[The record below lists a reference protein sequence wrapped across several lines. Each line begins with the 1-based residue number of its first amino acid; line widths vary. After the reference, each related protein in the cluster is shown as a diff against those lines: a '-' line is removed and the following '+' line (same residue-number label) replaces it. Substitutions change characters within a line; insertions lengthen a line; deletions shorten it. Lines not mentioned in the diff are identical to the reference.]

1 MTVELGITP
10 TTVHIDPE
18 ENFIFIRTSLL
29 GKNLLLGAIYG
40 PNNTSRDFYRRISA
54 ILELYTNCSIII
66 GGDWNTVLDQ
76 SPVGNNID
84 IFKMASIPNPK
95 NSELL
100 RKMVVEYELSDPFR
114 VLHPSVHS
122 FTYSP
127 FGLMRK
133 NRSRLDFLLISQNN
147 LPSLLD
153 CEISSAPAIGLFD
166 HKSVTLKL
174 GQFKKKVKNTIPKLR
189 NSGLSDILLQHTVTL
204 AAYSVNYH
212 SLDTTHIHNNLGQID
227 TLKNSLKND
236 IAIIREL
243 IADLLNLRT
252 LEAENGESNLLGMQI
267 AGKNAEI
274 KLKLDTMIPLAEL
287 SEVPKNCTPCRFFEV
302 IAEQTREQGIKIQKK
317 LHT

>member
-1 MTVELGITP
+1 MTAVELGITP

-40 PNNTSRDFYRRISA
+40 PNNISRDFYRRISA

-66 GGDWNTVLDQ
+66 GGDWNTDLSVLDQ
-76 SPVGNNID
+76 SPIGNNID

-122 FTYSP
+122 FTYLP
-127 FGLMRK
+127 FGLTRK
-133 NRSRLDFLLISQNN
+133 NRSRLDFLLISQNI

-174 GQFKKKVKNTIPKLR
+174 GQF
-189 NSGLSDILLQHTVTL
+189 
-204 AAYSVNYH
+204 
-212 SLDTTHIHNNLGQID
+212 
-227 TLKNSLKND
+227 
-236 IAIIREL
+236 
-243 IADLLNLRT
+243 
-252 LEAENGESNLLGMQI
+252 
-267 AGKNAEI
+267 
-274 KLKLDTMIPLAEL
+274 
-287 SEVPKNCTPCRFFEV
+287 
-302 IAEQTREQGIKIQKK
+302 
-317 LHT
+317 

>member
-1 MTVELGITP
+1 MTAVELGITP

-95 NSELL
+95 KSELL

-127 FGLMRK
+127 FGLTSCSFHRTFFHLFWTV
-133 NRSRLDFLLISQNN
+133 RSR
-147 LPSLLD
+147 
-153 CEISSAPAIGLFD
+153 
-166 HKSVTLKL
+166 
-174 GQFKKKVKNTIPKLR
+174 
-189 NSGLSDILLQHTVTL
+189 
-204 AAYSVNYH
+204 
-212 SLDTTHIHNNLGQID
+212 
-227 TLKNSLKND
+227 
-236 IAIIREL
+236 
-243 IADLLNLRT
+243 
-252 LEAENGESNLLGMQI
+252 
-267 AGKNAEI
+267 
-274 KLKLDTMIPLAEL
+274 
-287 SEVPKNCTPCRFFEV
+287 
-302 IAEQTREQGIKIQKK
+302 
-317 LHT
+317 